1 MPKKRTRPANA
12 PHTFAFVSVNGIG
25 QVQQAADRRLIRSH
39 CMIGKNKRRT
49 DPKTKPPKHGSG
61 RGGENGKGSQGPTP
75 VHSPV
80 APPSDLL
87 LVKFVKDIDPKTR
100 KLLFEYFVES
110 NSLLYPRELGIDYER
125 SRSSWFV
132 WLSYDLGFFQS
143 VLLSASAMVDYKTRK
158 PFSNVTHQHL
168 QKTISLLNERL
179 SDNILA
185 RNDATISIVLNLTRL
200 ADYSGDEE
208 AKQTHIGGLQR
219 LVHLRGGLDAFRSN
233 NKMWIKLSRLDF
245 GLCLDPGQQ
254 PSIFETELSFWNPLF
269 DFKKP
274 LPSENPVY
282 GLIPELSGAK
292 FVVDSRLATV
302 FGDLQYFSALLNTAV
317 VRKQTISDRQF
328 HEIVCSIQRRLM
340 RLQATLPDLLEEC
353 FRLGMLAFL
362 ATLFQVPR
370 TPCSYPYLETRLK
383 EACQSIE
390 TTPDRRDLH
399 LWLLMVGAMTVYK
412 PEDPWLRDRWLSDVS
427 PSTWPEVRGRL
438 QDIVWVNAL
447 HDRPGRQV
455 FDVMSMKKP
464 DLFGL
469 SG

>member
-12 PHTFAFVSVNGIG
+12 AHTFAFVSVNDFG

-49 DPKTKPPKHGSG
+49 DPKSKLCKHSW
-61 RGGENGKGSQGPTP
+61 GGENEKESQEPTH
-75 VHSPV
+75 VQSPI

-87 LVKFVKDIDPKTR
+87 LVKFVNDIDSQTR

-110 NSLLYPRELGIDYER
+110 NSLLYPQELGVDHEY

-158 PFSNVTHQHL
+158 PFSNATHQHL
-168 QKTISLLNERL
+168 QKTIGLLNERL
-179 SDNILA
+179 SDDILA
-185 RNDATISIVLNLTRL
+185 RSDATISIVLNLTRL

-208 AKQTHIGGLQR
+208 AKRTHISGLQR

-245 GLCLDPGQQ
+245 GFCLDARQH
-254 PSIFETELSFWNPLF
+254 FETEPAFWDPLF
-269 DFKKP
+269 DSKKP
-274 LPSENPVY
+274 LPSENPIY

-292 FVVDSRLATV
+292 FVVDSRLDTV
-302 FGDLQYFSALLNTAV
+302 FRDLQYFSALLNTAV
-317 VRKQTISDRQF
+317 VRKQTISDKQF

-340 RLQATLPDLLEEC
+340 RLQDTLPDLLGEC

-383 EACQSIE
+383 EAYQSIE
-390 TTPDRRDLH
+390 TTPDRRDLL
-399 LWLLMVGAMTVYK
+399 LWLLMVGAMTVHK
-412 PEDPWLRDRWLSDVS
+412 PEDRWLRDRWLSDVS

-438 QDIVWVNAL
+438 QDIVWINAL
-447 HDRPGRQV
+447 HDRPGREV
-455 FDVMSMKKP
+455 FDVLSMKKP
-464 DLFGL
+464 DFFD
-469 SG
+469 